1 MRHLLVACLA
11 LTLAAVNTRSAAA
24 QQRRPREV
32 ELGLAGKIGGDP
44 GPLDA
49 ITDVAGVEVGT
60 RTLISGEGKLV
71 VGQGPVRTGV
81 TMIFPRGRNNLDPVF
96 ANWYSY
102 NGNGEMTGTTWVREG
117 GFLEGPI
124 GITNTH
130 SVGVVRDA
138 IIRWETAPGRHM
150 IQPWQLPVA
159 AETYDGFMNDINGF
173 HVTYET
179 VFQAI
184 DSVRGGVVP
193 PEGNVGGGTGMT
205 CFGFKGSTGTASR
218 KLPANQGGYTV
229 GVLVQCNT
237 GMRRELRIGGVP
249 VGHELADTLLP
260 CTATRDTAIHPRFGH
275 RCPGFEVP
283 GERTAMAIPVAI
295 PFGGSR
301 EAGIMEEG
309 QGSMIIVVATD
320 APLLP
325 DQIERMLKRL
335 PAGMGREGTV
345 AGNGDGDIFIG
356 FSTAN
361 PGVASDTAPTARFVA
376 NGRIAPLLYATSQA
390 IEAAITNGLLNGQEM
405 TGADYRRM
413 YALPVSRLPAIFA
426 KYGEPLAPATSSAR

>member
-1 MRHLLVACLA
+1 MRRILCCLILASSSVA
-11 LTLAAVNTRSAAA
+11 SA
-24 QQRRPREV
+24 QQHKPRERD
-32 ELGLAGKIGGDP
+32 LGLAASIGGEP

-49 ITDVAGVEVGT
+49 ITDVAGIEVGS
-60 RTLISGEGKLV
+60 RTLLSGDGKLV

-81 TMIFPRGRNNLDPVF
+81 TVIFPRGPNNMDPVF

-102 NGNGEMTGTTWVREG
+102 NGNGEMTGTTWIEEG

-124 GITNTH
+124 AITNTH

-138 IIRWETAPGRHM
+138 IIRWETRPGHQM
-150 IQPWQLPVA
+150 FQPWQLPVA
-159 AETYDGFMNDINGF
+159 AETYDGGMNDINGF

-179 VFQAI
+179 VYQAI
-184 DSVRGGVVP
+184 DSAHGGVVP
-193 PEGNVGGGTGMT
+193 PEGAVGGGTGMS

-218 KLPANQGGYTV
+218 KLPVNQGGYTV

-237 GMRRELRIGGVP
+237 GVRRELRIGGVP
-249 VGHELADTLLP
+249 VGRELADTLLA
-260 CTATRDTAIHPRFGH
+260 CTATRDTAVHLRFGH

-283 GERTAMAIPVAI
+283 GETAMLL

-325 DQIERMLKRL
+325 HQIERMLKRL
-335 PAGMGREGTV
+335 PAGMGREGTI

-361 PGVASDTAPTARFVA
+361 PGAATDTAPTARFVA
-376 NGRIAPLLYATSQA
+376 NSRIAPLFIATSQA
-390 IEAAITNGLLNGQEM
+390 IEAAITNALLAGELM
-405 TGADYRRM
+405 TGADFRRM
-413 YALPVSRLPAIFA
+413 YALPVSRLPGIFA
-426 KYGEPLAPATSSAR
+426 KYGQPLNPPAAAAR

>member
-1 MRHLLVACLA
+1 MRRLLCCLIFAASSVA
-11 LTLAAVNTRSAAA
+11 SA
-24 QQRRPREV
+24 QQHRPRERD
-32 ELGLAGKIGGDP
+32 LGLADKIGGEP
-44 GPLDA
+44 GILDA
-49 ITDVAGVEVGT
+49 ITDVAGVEVGS

-81 TMIFPRGRNNLDPVF
+81 TMIFPRGRNNVDPVF

-102 NGNGEMTGTTWVREG
+102 NGNGEMTGTTWIQEG

-138 IIRWETAPGRHM
+138 IIRWETRPGHQM
-150 IQPWQLPVA
+150 FQPWQLPVA

-179 VFQAI
+179 VYQAI
-184 DSVRGGVVP
+184 DSARGGVP
-193 PEGNVGGGTGMT
+193 LEGNVGGGTGMT

-237 GMRRELRIGGVP
+237 GARRELRIGGVP

-260 CTATRDTAIHPRFGH
+260 CTATRDTTVHPRFGH

-283 GERTAMAIPVAI
+283 GETAMLL

-325 DQIERMLKRL
+325 HQIERMLKRL
-335 PAGMGREGTV
+335 PAGMGREGTI

-361 PGVASDTAPTARFVA
+361 PGAATDTAPTAHFVA
-376 NGRIAPLLYATSQA
+376 NSRIAPLFIATSQA

-405 TGADYRRM
+405 TGTDYRRM
-413 YALPVSRLPAIFA
+413 YALPASRLPAIFT
-426 KYGEPLAPATSSAR
+426 KYGQPLSPPGAPSR

>member
-1 MRHLLVACLA
+1 MRRFLAPLVLLLLSAP
-11 LTLAAVNTRSAAA
+11 AASA
-24 QQRRPREV
+24 QQHKPREV
-32 ELGLAGKIGGDP
+32 ELGLAAAIGGDP

-60 RTLISGEGKLV
+60 RTLISGEGRLI

-81 TMIFPRGRNNLDPVF
+81 TMIFPRGRDNIDPVF

-102 NGNGEMTGTTWVREG
+102 NGNGEMTGTTWIREG

-138 IIRWETAPGRHM
+138 IIRWETRPGHRM

-159 AETYDGFMNDINGF
+159 AETYDGGMNDINGF

-179 VFQAI
+179 VYQAI
-184 DSVRGGVVP
+184 DSARGGVVP
-193 PEGNVGGGTGMT
+193 EEGNVGGGTGMT

-229 GVLVQCNT
+229 GILVQCNT
-237 GMRRELRIGGVP
+237 GARRELRIGGVP
-249 VGHELADTLLP
+249 VGRDLADTLLA
-260 CTATRDTAIHPRFGH
+260 CTATRDTTIHPRFGH

-283 GERTAMAIPVAI
+283 GERTAML
-295 PFGGSR
+295 PFGGDR
-301 EAGIMEEG
+301 DAGIMEEG

-361 PGVASDTAPTARFVA
+361 PGAATDTAPTARFVA
-376 NGRIAPLLYATSQA
+376 NSRIAPLLFATSQA

-413 YALPVSRLPAIFA
+413 YALPVSRLSAIFA
-426 KYGEPLAPATSSAR
+426 KYGQPLTPGTAAAR

>member
-1 MRHLLVACLA
+1 MRRRVIGCLMVVAA
-11 LTLAAVNTRSAAA
+11 STAAA
-24 QQRRPREV
+24 QQQHRPRERD
-32 ELGLAGKIGGDP
+32 LGLAERIGGEP

-49 ITDVAGVEVGT
+49 ITDVKGVEVGY

-71 VGQGPVRTGV
+71 PGRGPVRTGV
-81 TMIFPRGRNNLDPVF
+81 TMVFPRGRDNMDPVV
-96 ANWYSY
+96 ANWYAY
-102 NGNGEMTGTTWVREG
+102 NGNGEMTGTTWIREG

-138 IIRWETAPGRHM
+138 IIRWETRPEHHM

-179 VFQAI
+179 VYEAI
-184 DSVRGGVVP
+184 DSARGGVVP
-193 PEGNVGGGTGMT
+193 AEGNVGGGTGMT

-218 KLPANQGGYTV
+218 RLPANQGGYTV

-237 GMRRELRIGGVP
+237 GVRRELRIGGVP
-249 VGHELADTLLP
+249 VGRELADTLLP
-260 CTATRDTAIHPRFGH
+260 CTASRDTAIHLRFGH

-283 GERTAMAIPVAI
+283 GEKTAMAL

-325 DQIERMLKRL
+325 HQLERMLKRL

-356 FSTAN
+356 FSTGN
-361 PGVASDTAPTARFVA
+361 PGAASDSMPSARFVA
-376 NGRIAPLLYATSQA
+376 NSRIAPLFIATSQA
-390 IEAAITNGLLNGQEM
+390 IEAAITNGLLAGEAM

-413 YALPVSRLPAIFA
+413 YGLPVDRLHGIFA
-426 KYGEPLAPATSSAR
+426 KFGQPLEAPAPRAGR

>member
-1 MRHLLVACLA
+1 MRRLPRTFIAILV
-11 LTLAAVNTRSAAA
+11 LAAPAVSA
-24 QQRRPREV
+24 QQQPRHQREV
-32 ELGLAGKIGGDP
+32 ALGVAADIGGEP

-49 ITDVAGVEVGT
+49 ITDVAGVEVGYK
-60 RTLISGEGKLV
+60 TLMRGEGKLV

-81 TMIFPRGRNNLDPVF
+81 TIVFPRGRDNIDPVF

-102 NGNGEMTGTTWVREG
+102 NGNGEMTGTTWIREG

-138 IIRWETAPGRHM
+138 IIRWETRPGHRM
-150 IQPWQLPVA
+150 FQPWQLPVA
-159 AETYDGFMNDINGF
+159 AETYDGGMNDINGF
-173 HVTYET
+173 HVTYDD
-179 VFQAI
+179 VYQAI
-184 DSVRGGVVP
+184 DSARGAVVP
-193 PEGNVGGGTGMT
+193 AEGNVGGGTGMS

-237 GMRRELRIGGVP
+237 GVRRELRIGGVP
-249 VGHELADTLLP
+249 VGRDLADTLVA
-260 CTATRDTAIHPRFGH
+260 CTATRDTTIHPRFGH
-275 RCPGFEVP
+275 RCPGYEVP
-283 GERTAMAIPVAI
+283 GEKTAML

-301 EAGIMEEG
+301 DAGIMEEG

-325 DQIERMLKRL
+325 HQIERLLKRL

-345 AGNGDGDIFIG
+345 AGNGDGDIFIA
-356 FSTAN
+356 FSTGN
-361 PGVASDTAPTARFVA
+361 PGAATDTAPTARFIA
-376 NGRIAPLLYATSQA
+376 NSRISPLFIATSQA
-390 IEAAITNGLLNGQEM
+390 IEAAITNGLLAGEMM

-413 YALPVSRLPAIFA
+413 YALPVGRLPALFA
-426 KYGEPLAPATSSAR
+426 KYGQPLGQR